1 MVRARRIGAADRTT
15 GGATEDTKAGL
26 SGDPGDVRGMNA
38 EVGEIKVVDIQP
50 GEIRVVDVQLGE
62 SRIADARPGEP
73 GSTAPRPSWA
83 KDPATGPDGTRVAR
97 ARQEP
102 QRASQRGTRP
112 GPHPESQQGS
122 QQGSSTA
129 TYARLAWD
137 AVTVGAEASPPAAD
151 RQASDEPVSDQLLSD
166 QPVPD
171 QQVSERSAAG
181 QQAFDRTMSDRRIS
195 DRQAPGPVD
204 AVAALGPVHD
214 QVGDQVGEQLGEP
227 VVADRTPAAPAAP
240 VGADPVKALMH
251 RHRQLCERAV
261 DPLEIAAALEAHGV
275 TDRTATHFR
284 HRDVFSLA
292 EEMYARVPRA
302 GDTAP
307 RPETPD
313 TPKAHADWAV
323 LTLLPGALCAAVV
336 TGLRYTEGRPRLA
349 VTVVGVLAVALAVRA
364 ARSRGPLHATRPW
377 SPTPSTRAWTY
388 WLVAYALLGDGLLA
402 AAVEGG
408 PDGPPT
414 GSPDSSWPIALAS
427 VMALSAACAPAAWCA
442 HLFTVRARRRLAT
455 SRALED
461 FASSVKPL
469 LLGVFALFLCVLGGL
484 LALSGAVLD
493 EQAAYAGAGALGALL
508 LLARLLTVHGFR
520 HAPAVML
527 AAAGVAEALAL
538 LSVFA
543 SRLPGCAALAVPV
556 ETVADA
562 WGVGAIPALGCG
574 AAALVL
580 LLHATRTLTRASA
593 HAVHGDMP

>member
-1 MVRARRIGAADRTT
+1 MSARRIGATGRAADNAIKGTADT
-15 GGATEDTKAGL
+15 AGTAGTAGAEARQ
-26 SGDPGDVRGMNA
+26 PGDLGDSRRLNA

-50 GEIRVVDVQLGE
+50 GETRVVDVQLGE
-62 SRIADARPGEP
+62 SRIADARPDEAGRA
-73 GSTAPRPSWA
+73 GPRPSWA
-83 KDPATGPDGTRVAR
+83 KDSA
-97 ARQEP
+97 
-102 QRASQRGTRP
+102 TRP
-112 GPHPESQQGS
+112 GPQPGFEQGAPQRS
-122 QQGSSTA
+122 PQGTRQNPSTA
-129 TYARLAWD
+129 TYVRLAWD
-137 AVTVGAEASPPAAD
+137 AVTVPAEASPPAAD
-151 RQASDEPVSDQLLSD
+151 RQGSEQQL
-166 QPVPD
+166 PG
-171 QQVSERSAAG
+171 QQVPE
-181 QQAFDRTMSDRRIS
+181 
-195 DRQAPGPVD
+195 RQAPERQASEQRVPEPWGSEPQVSDREAFCPVD
-204 AVAALGPVHD
+204 AVVASGPVHGQAD
-214 QVGDQVGEQLGEP
+214 DQLGELD
-227 VVADRTPAAPAAP
+227 VADRTPSAPRGA
-240 VGADPVKALMH
+240 ADPVKALMH

-302 GDTAP
+302 EDTAP

-313 TPKAHADWAV
+313 TPKARADWAV

-402 AAVEGG
+402 TAIEGG

-414 GSPDSSWPIALAS
+414 GSPDSSWPIALSS
-427 VMALSAACAPAAWCA
+427 VLALSAACAPAAWCA
-442 HLFTVRARRRLAT
+442 HLFAVRARRRLAA

-469 LLGVFALFLCVLGGL
+469 LFGVFALFLCVFGGL
-484 LALSGAVLD
+484 LALCGAVLD
-493 EQAAYAGAGALGALL
+493 EPVAYAGTGALGALL

-527 AAAGVAEALAL
+527 AAAGVAEAVAL

-543 SRLPGCAALAVPV
+543 SRLPGCEALAVPV
-556 ETVADA
+556 ETAAGA
-562 WGVGAIPALGCG
+562 WGAGAIPALACG

-593 HAVHGDMP
+593 HAAHGDAP

>member
-50 GEIRVVDVQLGE
+50 GETRVVDVQLGE

-73 GSTAPRPSWA
+73 GSTAPQPSWA
-83 KDPATGPDGTRVAR
+83 KNPATGQG
-97 ARQEP
+97 P
-102 QRASQRGTRP
+102 QQGPKQGPKQGPQP
-112 GPHPESQQGS
+112 GPK
-122 QQGSSTA
+122 QGSSTA

-151 RQASDEPVSDQLLSD
+151 RQASDEPVSDQMLSG
-166 QPVPD
+166 QPIPDPQVPER
-171 QQVSERSAAG
+171 QVSERSAAD
-181 QQAFDRTMSDRRIS
+181 QQAFDRTMPDRQMS
-195 DRQAPGPVD
+195 DRQASGPVD

-214 QVGDQVGEQLGEP
+214 QVGDHVGEQLGEP
-227 VVADRTPAAPAAP
+227 VVADRAPAAP
-240 VGADPVKALMH
+240 GGADPVKALMH

-349 VTVVGVLAVALAVRA
+349 VTVVGVLAVALAVQA

-402 AAVEGG
+402 SAIEGG